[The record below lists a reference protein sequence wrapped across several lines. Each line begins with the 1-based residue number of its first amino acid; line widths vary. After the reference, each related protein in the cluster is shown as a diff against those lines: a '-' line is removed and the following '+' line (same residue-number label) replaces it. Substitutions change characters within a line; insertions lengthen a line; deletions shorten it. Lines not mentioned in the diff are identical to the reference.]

1 MRIVLQKS
9 KVATQQI
16 FRENAKSK
24 TIADSDILNRVAEVA
39 SGFDARG
46 CVPSRLYA
54 KATPKPAEFLI
65 VGANRLLQQYRH
77 FADELDVRDHGS
89 YWGSSGHALARVEWR
104 D

>member
-1 MRIVLQKS
+1 KSRKLRHSRFFAKTRNRRRSPIRISSVALPKS
-9 KVATQQI
+9 PVDLT
-16 FRENAKSK
+16 REDVSPHVFTRK
-24 TIADSDILNRVAEVA
+24 
-39 SGFDARG
+39 
-46 CVPSRLYA
+46 PRL
-54 KATPKPAEFLI
+54 KPAEFSI